1 MSALVVVA
9 ALVAGALGALAR
21 FGTVHAMSRR
31 PERIGWAVAIVNV
44 VGSLVG
50 GVVIGLV
57 QLQVIGADLRL
68 IVLSGFAGGLTT
80 FSTWS
85 TETIQFALS
94 GKIRIAVGNVLVNL
108 ILGVA
113 AVVLGVLVTVTL
125 GVTIGSVGAS

>member
-1 MSALVVVA
+1 MSALVVLA
-9 ALVAGALGALAR
+9 ALVAGAVGAVAR

-44 VGSLVG
+44 SGSLVG

-57 QLQVIGADLRL
+57 QLGAIGADLRL

-85 TETIQFALS
+85 AETIQFALS
-94 GKIRIAVGNVLVNL
+94 GKVRVAVGSMVINL
-108 ILGVA
+108 
-113 AVVLGVLVTVTL
+113 VLGVGAVLLGLWITL
-125 GVTIGSVGAS
+125 FFAGIGAS

>member
-9 ALVAGALGALAR
+9 ALVAGAVGAAAR
-21 FGTVHAMSRR
+21 FGTVHAMSGR

-57 QLQVIGADLRL
+57 QLGAIGADVRL

-85 TETIQFALS
+85 TETIQFALT
-94 GKIRIAVGNVLVNL
+94 GKMRVAVGSVVINLVLG
-108 ILGVA
+108 IA
-113 AVVLGVLVTVTL
+113 AVLLGLWI
-125 GVTIGSVGAS
+125 TILFGRL